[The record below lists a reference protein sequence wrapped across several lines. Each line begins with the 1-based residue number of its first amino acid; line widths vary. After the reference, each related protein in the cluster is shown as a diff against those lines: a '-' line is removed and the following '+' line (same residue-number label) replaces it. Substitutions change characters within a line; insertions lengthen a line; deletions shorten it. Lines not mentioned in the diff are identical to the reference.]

1 MRSILSHIA
10 VTSGHLRPKS
20 IGEVFALQLAR
31 QLDDVDSWQKY
42 VRLSERYSQD
52 LLLRAFKHSFKLQGT
67 KATLAD
73 RFQTQLEVIKQKQS
87 K

>member
-10 VTSGHLRPKS
+10 VTAGHFRPKS

-31 QLDDVDSWQKY
+31 QLDDVDSWQQY
-42 VRLSERYSQD
+42 IRLSERCSQD
-52 LLLRAFKHSFKLQGT
+52 LLLRAFKHSFKLKGT
-67 KATLAD
+67 ETRLAD